1 MFRYCSVCLLPSSKP
16 DLYFN
21 QEGVCSACTSFLERP
36 QIDWDERKSN
46 FLQIIE
52 KFRKHD
58 GNWDCVVAVS
68 GGKDS
73 TFQVIKL
80 LEFGM
85 NPLCVTATTCDE
97 SEIGSRNIENLK
109 ELGVDHIQV
118 SPNPLVRRKLNRIGL
133 FEVGDISWPEHSGI
147 FTIPFKIAAAYGV
160 GLIVYGE
167 NSQNEY
173 GGPESAAKSTVLD
186 RRWLEEFGGLLGLRV
201 SDLADV
207 YGIPRRNLIPYTY
220 PTLGELSKSS
230 ITALFLGQFF
240 QWDGLSNFKVSAEK
254 GFEPYSQDVE
264 GSFGN
269 YENLDNHQTGIHD
282 YFKFLKFG
290 FGRATDITSTHIRR
304 GRMSRSEAVVVVNE
318 RDGKFPWSY
327 LGKPLDQILEPLEI
341 SVEEFVE
348 VCDKFTNREIFL
360 TDATGKLIKDR
371 RGNLQRRFVL
381 VS

>member
-1 MFRYCSVCLLPSSKP
+1 MCLLPSSKP

-21 QEGVCSACTSFLERP
+21 KNGVCSACTAFLERP
-36 QIDWDERKSN
+36 QIDWEKRRDD
-46 FLQIIE
+46 FLQIVE

-58 GNWDCVVAVS
+58 GVWDCVVAVS

-73 TFQVIKL
+73 TFQVIKM
-80 LEFGM
+80 LELGM

-97 SEIGSRNIENLK
+97 SELGRRNIENLK

-133 FEVGDISWPEHSGI
+133 LEVGDISWPEHSGI
-147 FTIPFKIAAAYGV
+147 FTIPFQVAATYEI

-173 GGPESAAKSTVLD
+173 GGPDSAAKSTVLD

-220 PTLGELSKSS
+220 PTSEELLKGSV
-230 ITALFLGQFF
+230 TAVFLGQFF
-240 QWDGLSNFKVSAEK
+240 QWDGFSNFKVSAEK

-304 GRMSRSEAVVVVNE
+304 GRMSRSEAIAVVSE

-327 LGKPLDQILEPLEI
+327 LGKSLDQILEPLEI
-341 SVEEFVE
+341 SVEAFVE
-348 VCDKFTNREIFL
+348 VCDKFTSREIFL
-360 TDATGKLIKDR
+360 TDASGNLIKDK
-371 RGNLQRRFVL
+371 RGNLKRRFEL